1 MIATVADDEVD
12 IFYTGNEKVLCAYRD
27 GIIEKYYTLITC
39 NRPIT
44 GQYVQMQLNATTVL
58 NVYEFEVFGV

>member
-1 MIATVADDEVD
+1 MIVTVADDEVD
-12 IFYTGNEKVLCAYRD
+12 IFYTGNEEVLCAYRD
-27 GIIEKYYTLITC
+27 GIIEKYYTLIIC